1 MSSVASQGSESMQ
14 KLQSSRV
21 LVATLLAL
29 GLTAGL
35 AEAQYRA
42 PGGTETV
49 GEDYHIELSFNFW
62 NPTPTAVVSSESLGI
77 PGSDVDLVNDL
88 GIGKQTLKDLRVVL
102 RPAKKHRF
110 RINYL
115 PITYS
120 AETQLKRE
128 FVFNGLRYRV
138 GLPVATDAQV
148 KAWRFGYEYD
158 FLYRERGFL
167 GVLFDVKYTDVSVG
181 LNSPI
186 GDEFTTAVAPLPT
199 IGGVAR
205 VYAAKNLALNGEVSY
220 VKVPDNLSENIEG
233 RYIDFDVYATFNPHK
248 NVGVQA
254 GYRSIDIS
262 YLVDLDSGALKFK
275 GLYFGG
281 TVRF

>member
-1 MSSVASQGSESMQ
+1 ML
-14 KLQSSRV
+14 KLQLPR
-21 LVATLLAL
+21 LVFATLLGL
-29 GLTAGL
+29 GLSAGVSH
-35 AEAQYRA
+35 AQYRVPA
-42 PGGTETV
+42 TSSV
-49 GEDYHIELSFNFW
+49 IGEDYHIELSFNFW
-62 NPTPTAVVSSESLGI
+62 NPTPTAIVNSEALGI
-77 PGSDVDLVNDL
+77 LGTDINLVDDL
-88 GIGKQTLKDLRVVL
+88 GIQKRRLKDLRIAL

-115 PITYS
+115 PITYN
-120 AETQLKRE
+120 AESQVKRE

-138 GLPVATDAQV
+138 GLPVSTTAEF

-158 FLYRERGFL
+158 FLYRDRGFL
-167 GVLFDVKYTDVSVG
+167 GVLLDMKYTDVNVG

-186 GDEFTTAVAPLPT
+186 GDEFTKAVAPLPT

-205 VYAAKNLALNGEVSY
+205 VYAAKNVALNGELSY
-220 VKVPDNLSENIEG
+220 VRVPENLSDKVKG
-233 RYIDFDVYATFNPHK
+233 RYLDFDVSATYNPHK

-262 YLVDLDSGALKFK
+262 YLADLDSGALTFK
-275 GLYFGG
+275 GLYFGA

>member
-1 MSSVASQGSESMQ
+1 MQ
-14 KLQSSRV
+14 KLQSVRV
-21 LVATLLAL
+21 FVATLFAF
-29 GLTAGL
+29 GLMAGL
-35 AEAQYRA
+35 ASAQYRV
-42 PGGTETV
+42 PGGSEAV
-49 GEDYHIELSFNFW
+49 GEDYHVEVSFNFW
-62 NPTPTAVVSSESLGI
+62 NPTPTAIVNSEALGI
-77 PGSDVDLVNDL
+77 LGSDVNLVTDL
-88 GIGKQTLKDLRVVL
+88 GIEKHNLKDLRIVL

-115 PITYS
+115 PISYL

-138 GLPVATDAQV
+138 GLPVSTDAQF

-158 FLYRERGFL
+158 FLYRDRGFL
-167 GVLFDVKYTDVSVG
+167 GVLLDVKYTDVNVA

-186 GDEFTTAVAPLPT
+186 GEEFTKAVAPLPT
-199 IGGVAR
+199 IGGVGR

-220 VKVPDNLSENIEG
+220 FKIPESASEDYKG
-233 RYIDFDVYATFNPHK
+233 RYVDFDFYATYNPHK

-254 GYRSIDIS
+254 GYRSIDVFYDVKNDGGS
-262 YLVDLDSGALKFK
+262 LTFK

-281 TVRF
+281 TLRF